1 MTQARQ
7 WFPSIV
13 DDTDSPRNVANRAHM
28 MLDLIT
34 ASGKA
39 PAAQG

>member
-1 MTQARQ
+1 MAQARQ
-7 WFPSIV
+7 WFQSII
-13 DDTDSPRNVANRAHM
+13 DDTDSLRPVANRAQM